1 MIKVQNQVPSVY
13 PNISRDFQYISWLF
27 NIVLNSVKH
36 NVDDMYELPKSKDQ
50 KLTELLAL
58 TLGFKIRRNYDQAQ
72 LAAIVNALPVLLRYK
87 GTEKALQIAGESLI
101 KASGTTGQ
109 FKINVLDNGVLEIII
124 PKDIL
129 DITLFI
135 DLLPY
140 IAPAGMTCKIS
151 RKNEVHGT
159 YITEV
164 TYEDRIEA
172 KWFKDLTFDGIE
184 KVKASEAPML
194 FEPGTKD
201 NIDFSNIINDEVNVG
216 LLNTS
221 IIPVLESSDFVKQE
235 NLIEEDEEQN
245 YEK

>member
-1 MIKVQNQVPSVY
+1 MIKVQNQVPSIY
-13 PNISRDFQYISWLF
+13 PSASRDFQYLSWLF

-36 NVDDMYELPKSKDQ
+36 NVDDMYDLPRSNDQ

-72 LAAIVNALPVLLRYK
+72 LAAIVNAIPVLLRYK

-109 FKINVLDNGVLEIII
+109 FKINILGNGVLEIII

-151 RKNEVHGT
+151 RKNEVQGN
-159 YITEV
+159 YITEIE
-164 TYEDRIEA
+164 YEDQLEA
-172 KWFKDLTFDGIE
+172 KWFKDLTLEGMNKTAATE
-184 KVKASEAPML
+184 SPML
-194 FEPGTKD
+194 FEPESQTNAD
-201 NIDFSNIINDEVNVG
+201 LSNISEG
-216 LLNTS
+216 LLNVGILDNS
-221 IIPVLESSDFVKQE
+221 IIPVLDSTEYIEQES
-235 NLIEEDEEQN
+235 EE
-245 YEK
+245 